1 MTTVEFSVQS
11 MPGETW
17 SVVLKRSG
25 APDEFLVDD
34 AGSIR
39 HFATPTEALAA
50 GQRATG
56 AAVGRELVEE
66 ARAWRQARNR
76 R

>member
-34 AGSIR
+34 AGTIR
-39 HFATPTEALAA
+39 RFATTADALAA
-50 GQRATG
+50 GQAATG
-56 AAVGRELVEE
+56 ATVGRALVEE